1 MTTELIL
8 ASSSPQR
15 QALLAAAGYRF
26 RIVPPDPGA
35 ECGVCSGESPAEF
48 AARMASQK
56 AADVAPRIDEGL
68 LIACDTVVE
77 CMGQLLG
84 KPDDEEH
91 ARQMLQTLR
100 GRQHYVHSGLCVWR
114 RPDGSPRLRVA
125 TTTLTMDR
133 ISDEQIE
140 EYLTSG
146 LWEGKSGSFGY
157 QDRVGW
163 LHIESGSESNVIGL
177 PMELLAEM
185 LAEQGLSPRPMT
197 GGGSAASQP
206 II

>member
-1 MTTELIL
+1 MELIL

-15 QALLAAAGYRF
+15 QSLLTAAGYRF
-26 RIVPPDPGA
+26 RIVPPRLEA
-35 ECGVCSGESPAEF
+35 ECGICSGESPAKY

-56 AADVAPRIDEGL
+56 AADVAPQIDEGL
-68 LIACDTVVE
+68 LIACDTVAE
-77 CMGQLLG
+77 CNGQLLG

-91 ARQMLQTLR
+91 ARQMLHKLR
-100 GRQHYVHSGLCVWR
+100 GRRHFVHSGLCVWR
-114 RPDGSPRLRVA
+114 LPMGRPQIRIAS
-125 TTTLTMDR
+125 TTLTMDAV
-133 ISDEQIE
+133 SDEQIE

-177 PMELLAEM
+177 PLELLAEM
-185 LAEQGLSPRPMT
+185 IAQVTDSGPQG
-197 GGGSAASQP
+197 
-206 II
+206 